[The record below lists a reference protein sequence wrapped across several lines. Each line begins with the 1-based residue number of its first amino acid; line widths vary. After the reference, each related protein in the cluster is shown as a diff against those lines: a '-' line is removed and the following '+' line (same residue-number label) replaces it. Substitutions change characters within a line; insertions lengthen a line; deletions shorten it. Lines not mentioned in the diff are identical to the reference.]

1 MDLQSHTLDQ
11 VNSAKETINYYIRQ
25 YSVVY
30 SHVD

>member
-11 VNSAKETINYYIRQ
+11 VNSAKEIIIRQ

-30 SHVD
+30 RYIII